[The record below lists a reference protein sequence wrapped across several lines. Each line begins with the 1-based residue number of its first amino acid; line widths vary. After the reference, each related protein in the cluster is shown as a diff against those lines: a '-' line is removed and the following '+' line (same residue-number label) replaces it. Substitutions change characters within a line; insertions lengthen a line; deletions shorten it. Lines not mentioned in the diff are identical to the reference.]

1 MNDSTKLFAAAL
13 SVCAATASAQVA
25 AVRVAAPSVGAAPAA
40 MSAALSAA
48 SAVAAP
54 ALAVSP
60 LSAPSLPAFSAP
72 AAAPRAVPAAAPA
85 LAPAA
90 ALPAA
95 QASLNAGAA
104 RLGEA
109 AKPAA
114 APDAPRALSAALF
127 DGSALR
133 AAADGPSF
141 PIDLSFPEPSA
152 HAAAAQAAA
161 GPDAHLI
168 AASAHL
174 QNRSETWVYTFLSP
188 KSKETIKIAV
198 DFRGRATELSRTP
211 SRGIAHAAPLDMG
224 RVITLAAAYAV
235 ARRGSFYP
243 ETVSL
248 ERDPSGRAQY
258 RFEGLGDQQVI
269 VDAENGDMISG
280 VR

>member
-1 MNDSTKLFAAAL
+1 MNDHTKLFAASLAL
-13 SVCAATASAQVA
+13 CAVPAAAQVV
-25 AVRVAAPSVGAAPAA
+25 AVRVAAPALAAAPSA
-40 MSAALSAA
+40 MSAALAG
-48 SAVAAP
+48 AVMTPAP
-54 ALAVSP
+54 ALAAAP
-60 LSAPSLPAFSAP
+60 LLAPSLPIVAVP
-72 AAAPRAVPAAAPA
+72 AAAPMAAPA

-95 QASLNAGAA
+95 QASLNDGAS
-104 RLGEA
+104 RLGQA
-109 AKPAA
+109 AKSPASS
-114 APDAPRALSAALF
+114 DAPRALSASLF
-127 DGSALR
+127 DGSVLR

-141 PIDLSFPEPSA
+141 PVDLSYPEPSA
-152 HAAAAQAAA
+152 HAAAAQAVA

-168 AASAHL
+168 GASAHFS
-174 QNRSETWVYTFLSP
+174 NRSQTWVYTFHAP
-188 KSKETIKIAV
+188 AKKEVIKIAV
-198 DFRGRATELSRTP
+198 DFTGRATELSRTP
-211 SRGIAHAAPLDMG
+211 SRGIAVAAPLDMG
-224 RVITLAAAYAV
+224 RVITLAEAYAV